1 MAGLELTP
9 NMSSLI
15 EESVAELKAT
25 VIIISDSNTE
35 FIDHILAARN
45 LGSEVEAVWSRHCT
59 CRRMAAR
66 CIKAMLFRLLGVLIV
81 AIGCLGARKQG
92 QS

>member
-45 LGSEVEAVWSRHCT
+45 LRSEVEAVFTNPAQWDGED
-59 CRRMAAR
+59 
-66 CIKAMLFRLLGVLIV
+66 RLLIQPFHHQVEITAGL
-81 AIGCLGARKQG
+81 QG
-92 QS
+92 SLSLDIISGDL